1 MGEIPPSALRRPHAA
16 ARSEVQAP
24 AIVHPAI
31 TVSVFH
37 VERDIIARSRQIPVL
52 VLLGGP
58 LDPGVSRTRKA
69 LSSAAT
75 AAAGGWVF
83 AWVNA
88 DSDPEVIDQFH
99 PESLPRLYAVAD
111 GTAIGHTGIDNTE
124 ELDAWVDNALT
135 HASARLPGLPPEA
148 RVANDPADHIDP
160 ADYASREP
168 GASGTP
174 EEEQPTAE
182 LPEADLRAAAQAV
195 AAGDY
200 NEALTIYTGL
210 IDTTTPAARP
220 IVERAI
226 AAVSVL
232 ERASQRPPSIDPIRL
247 AEAQPEDPVI
257 ALDAADAHIILD
269 QPEAAIRLLIPLV
282 QHPEVRARLLQLLTL
297 LPAHSEEL
305 PAARRAI
312 ANAIF

>member
-1 MGEIPPSALRRPHAA
+1 MGEDVPASLRKGGSASEP
-16 ARSEVQAP
+16 EVQAP
-24 AIVHPAI
+24 LTVRPAI

-58 LDPGVSRTRKA
+58 LDPGVARTRKA
-69 LSSAAT
+69 LSAAAT
-75 AAAGGWVF
+75 AAAGQWVF

-111 GTAIGHTGIDNTE
+111 GTAIGHTGIAHTE
-124 ELDAWVDNALT
+124 ELEAWIDTALT

-148 RVANDPADHIDP
+148 RFETEPASH
-160 ADYASREP
+160 AP
-168 GASGTP
+168 GERP
-174 EEEQPTAE
+174 EIATAGSQPDSHAPSE
-182 LPEADLRAAAQAV
+182 LPETELRAAAEAV
-195 AAGDY
+195 ATGDY
-200 NEALTIYTGL
+200 SEALSIYAAL
-210 IDTTTPAARP
+210 QDTASPSDRP
-220 IVERAI
+220 VVERAI

-232 ERASQRPPSIDPIRL
+232 ERAQQRPPSADPIRL
-247 AEAQPEDPVI
+247 ADAEPTNPQA

-269 QPEAAIRLLIPLV
+269 QPEAAVRRLIPLT

-297 LPAHSEEL
+297 LPPNSDEL

-312 ANAIF
+312 ANAVF